1 MPIMRVKLSKKKL
14 PTQIKFFCYNQTI
27 YFSKNYQFMK
37 LQFFCILFFQFC
49 LAQNNYPTDYF
60 CSPLD
65 IPLSIS
71 GNFGELR
78 TNHFHAGLD
87 FRTQQKEG
95 LNVYAS
101 AEGYVS
107 RIKISAFGYG
117 KAIYISHPNGYTT
130 VYGHLKIANPTIQKY
145 IKQQHYKEQA
155 FEIDVFPKPD
165 ELPVKQGEFIA
176 LSGNTGG
183 SGGPHLHFEFRDSKT
198 EKIINPMFFGF
209 DKLMADTRLPQISA
223 LLVYP
228 ITNNSV
234 VNESQKPTAVSLSLQ
249 QDGTYLSE
257 KVKANGKIG
266 FSIHAWDLM
275 DFSYS
280 KNGLFKVESFVN
292 GKPNFGYT
300 FDTFS
305 FDEAKFINALLDYPR
320 FVKTGTRFQK
330 LFAKNLFGL
339 SVLKTTPE
347 NGILNITQ
355 NLNTNYR
362 IELSDFNNN
371 KIIVNIPIIFSEN
384 TAKIF
389 NDVPK
394 SKILLKSKIE
404 NIYTKENVT
413 VNVPEN
419 TFYEDFYLDFDVK
432 NDTLTFADES
442 IAQQNTIAVTFKK
455 NTDMIDK
462 SKIFIAT
469 IEGKKLIYNKTK
481 NKDDTFTTYTKNLGK
496 MTLTQD
502 VTKPKVAPLTLAKTK
517 TISAQKNIDFSI
529 SDDLSGI
536 KEYNGYINGE
546 WVLFDYDFKSK
557 KLSYSMADDF
567 VKEGNNELKLVVS
580 DNLGNSTIFE
590 TSFIYQK
597 P

>member
-1 MPIMRVKLSKKKL
+1 MKCS
-14 PTQIKFFCYNQTI
+14 FFAV
-27 YFSKNYQFMK
+27 
-37 LQFFCILFFQFC
+37 LLVQFC
-49 LAQNNYPTDYF
+49 FAQNTYPTDYF

-65 IPLSIS
+65 IPLTIS

-107 RIKISAFGYG
+107 RIKISTFGYG

-130 VYGHLKIANPTIQKY
+130 VYGHLKMASPAIQKY
-145 IKQQHYKEQA
+145 IKEQHYKEKA

-165 ELPVKQGEFIA
+165 ELIIKEGEFIA

-183 SGGPHLHFEFRDSKT
+183 SGGPHLHFEIRDSKT

-209 DKLMADTRLPQISA
+209 DRLMADTRLPQIGA
-223 LLVYP
+223 LMAYP
-228 ITNNSV
+228 INNNSV
-234 VNESQKPTAVSLSLQ
+234 VNESQKPTLVNLSLQ
-249 QDGTYLSE
+249 KDGTFLSE
-257 KVKANGKIG
+257 KIKANGKIG
-266 FSIHAWDLM
+266 FSINAWDLM

-280 KNGLFKVESFVN
+280 KNGLYKVESFVN
-292 GKPNFGYT
+292 GKPHFGYT
-300 FDTFS
+300 FDTFG
-305 FDEAKFINALLDYPR
+305 FDEGKFINALLDYPR
-320 FVKTGTRFQK
+320 FANTGVRFQK
-330 LFAKNLFGL
+330 LFTKNPYGL
-339 SVLKTTPE
+339 SILKSTSE
-347 NGILNITQ
+347 NGIINIVH
-355 NLNTNYR
+355 NLTTNYR
-362 IELSDFNNN
+362 IEISDFNNN

-384 TAKIF
+384 AAK
-389 NDVPK
+389 VLREVSK

-404 NIYTKENVT
+404 NIYSKENIT
-413 VNVPEN
+413 VSVPEN
-419 TFYEDFYLDFDVK
+419 TFYEDFYLDFEVK

-442 IAQQNTIAVTFKK
+442 FAQHNAIVVTFKK
-455 NTDMIDK
+455 NMDVPDK
-462 SKIFIAT
+462 SKVFIAT

-481 NKDDTFTTYTKNLGK
+481 NKDDEFITYTKNLGK
-496 MTLTQD
+496 MILAQD
-502 VTKPKVAPLTLAKTK
+502 TTKPKITPLTLAKTK
-517 TISAQKNIDFSI
+517 TISKQKSIDFSI

-557 KLSYSMADDF
+557 KLSYNMSDDF

-597 P
+597 L